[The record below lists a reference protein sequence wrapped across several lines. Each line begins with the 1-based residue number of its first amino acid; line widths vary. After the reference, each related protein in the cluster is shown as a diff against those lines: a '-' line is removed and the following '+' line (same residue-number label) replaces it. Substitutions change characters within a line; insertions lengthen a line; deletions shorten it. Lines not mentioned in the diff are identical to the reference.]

1 MGSHASSKGDGCFK
15 PHCFPEIDS
24 AASPANPKAGP
35 DFKEDDPKE
44 GTKGDRHPFIPADP
58 RRKAAAGTD
67 PSFEE
72 QLALARQEGH
82 AEGVAAGQQAAAE
95 SLAPVIQALQGAV
108 EALTAQEAQLTAQA
122 EKAVV
127 TLSLAI
133 AEKVIPRAVSE
144 LPEALLT
151 VVNQALSKVL
161 AGTRLN
167 LRVNPEDLERLKAS
181 QDTLALPDI
190 DPARLT
196 WSPDPGIGTG
206 GCIVE
211 TDFGDIDARIE
222 HQLKLIAALF
232 HQQLSKPPGALEGQG
247 TDP

>member
-1 MGSHASSKGDGCFK
+1 MVSHASSNGDGCFK
-15 PHCFPEIDS
+15 PHCFPEIDATLAS
-24 AASPANPKAGP
+24 AKPRTQQELKKGDPKAA
-35 DFKEDDPKE
+35 PK
-44 GTKGDRHPFIPADP
+44 GAPKGNAHPFIPADP
-58 RRKAAAGTD
+58 RRKAAAGTQ
-67 PSFEE
+67 PSIEE
-72 QLALARQEGH
+72 QLAMARQEGH
-82 AEGVAAGQQAAAE
+82 AEGVEAGQRAAAE
-95 SLAPVIQALQGAV
+95 SLAPVIQALQSAV
-108 EALTAQEAQLTAQA
+108 DAMTAQEAHLATQA

-133 AEKVIPRAVSE
+133 AEKVIPQAISE

-181 QDTLALPDI
+181 QNTLALPDI

-196 WSPDPGIGTG
+196 LSPDPGIGPG

-222 HQLKLIAALF
+222 HQLQLIAGLF
-232 HQQLSKPPGALEGQG
+232 QQQLTKQLATLEG
-247 TDP
+247 

>member
-1 MGSHASSKGDGCFK
+1 MVSHSSSNGEECFK
-15 PHCFPEIDS
+15 PHCFPEIDGAVTS
-24 AASPANPKAGP
+24 AEHGAEQ
-35 DFKEDDPKE
+35 DFKEGNPK
-44 GTKGDRHPFIPADP
+44 GGAGPFIPADP
-58 RRKAAAGTD
+58 NHKAAAGTE
-67 PSFEE
+67 PSIEE
-72 QLALARQEGH
+72 RLELARQEGH
-82 AEGVAAGQQAAAE
+82 AEGLEAGQKAAAE
-95 SLAPVIQALQGAV
+95 SLAPVIQALKGAV
-108 EALTAQEAQLTAQA
+108 DAMTAQQVQLTAQA

-133 AEKVIPRAVSE
+133 ADKVIPQTISA

-151 VVNQALSKVL
+151 VINQALSKVL

-167 LRVNPEDLERLKAS
+167 LRVNPDDLERLQAS
-181 QDTLALPDI
+181 QNALALPDI